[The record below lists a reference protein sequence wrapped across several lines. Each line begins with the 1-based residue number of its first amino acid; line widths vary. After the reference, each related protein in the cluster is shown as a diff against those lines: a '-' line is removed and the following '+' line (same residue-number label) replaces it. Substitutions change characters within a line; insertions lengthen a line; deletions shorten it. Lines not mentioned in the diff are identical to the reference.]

1 MSIEG
6 ATEAMGTREPI
17 EVVREVNRTWATR
30 PFERTR
36 DALLAS
42 SDWDDAVSRFDEEGL
57 AVDPID
63 PDVEVVVDAVPDGP
77 GLIGHTGRDGW
88 IRFWQQW
95 VEPWKDFSLEV
106 LDHEQIGDHV
116 VAEVHAS
123 AQARDGAGE
132 IELTVVQLF
141 KIRDG
146 LIVMYGVYPN
156 RDDALAAIHA
166 E

>member
-1 MSIEG
+1 
-6 ATEAMGTREPI
+6 
-17 EVVREVNRTWATR
+17 
-30 PFERTR
+30 
-36 DALLAS
+36 
-42 SDWDDAVSRFDEEGL
+42 
-57 AVDPID
+57 
-63 PDVEVVVDAVPDGP
+63 VDAVPDGP

-116 VAEVHAS
+116 VAEIHAS

>member
-1 MSIEG
+1 VSIEG
-6 ATEAMGTREPI
+6 DTETKGTREPI
-17 EVVREVNRTWATR
+17 EVAREVNRIWATR

-36 DALLAS
+36 AVLLAS
-42 SDWDDAVSRFDEEGL
+42 SDWDDAVRRFEEEGL

-63 PDVEVVVDAVPDGP
+63 ADVEVVVDAVPDGP
-77 GLIGHTGRDGW
+77 ELIAHTGRDGW

-123 AQARDGAGE
+123 AVARDGAADLD
-132 IELTVVQLF
+132 LTVVQLF
-141 KIRDG
+141 RVRDG
-146 LIVMYGVYPN
+146 RIAMYGVYPN
-156 RDDALAAIHA
+156 RDEALAAIRA
-166 E
+166 D

>member
-1 MSIEG
+1 VSIDG
-6 ATEAMGTREPI
+6 DTEAMGLRDPMD
-17 EVVREVNRTWATR
+17 VVREVNHAWATR

-42 SDWDDAVSRFDEEGL
+42 SDWDDAVRRFEEEGL
-57 AVDPID
+57 PTDPID
-63 PDVEVVVDAVPDGP
+63 PDVEVVLDAFPDVP
-77 GLIGHTGRDGW
+77 GLIGQTGRDGW

-106 LDHEQIGDHV
+106 LDQEQIGDYV
-116 VAEVHAS
+116 VAEVHTS
-123 AQARDGAGE
+123 AHTRDGAGE
-132 IELTVVQLF
+132 LEITVVQLF

-156 RDDALAAIHA
+156 RDDALAAIRA